1 MLVSIIYI
9 YTISGTTDYVTL
21 TTMELGVEAQKILF
35 LGFMA
40 SLAVKI
46 PMYPFHI

>member
-9 YTISGTTDYVTL
+9 YTITGTTDYQTI
-21 TTMELGVEAQKILF
+21 TTMELGVEVEKILF